1 MRGIPG
7 SVRLLLASLLAGIS
21 GPVGMAREQPAAPPA
36 AQTAPAAE
44 EGGTLVIQLS
54 GNRNFCVDQNEVDFK
69 PGSVKPRQQRN
80 APLVTTFGYKYQ
92 ISASRRGTS
101 SITKL
106 MESPTI
112 RTAYMER
119 QPPDKTTPQPR
130 LATPKDRKDSSQPFK
145 MAKKVPRWIPGGTC
159 TTLQPEYSFSL
170 VPGRYD
176 IYLGFDVLLHNGQW
190 APMQSDYVT
199 DVLIEKGLATRVLGR
214 VDYTD
219 GVRTV
224 KLESS
229 EKPGPPAKKP

>member
-1 MRGIPG
+1 MRGFPG
-7 SVRLLLASLLAGIS
+7 PVRLLLAFFLAGLA
-21 GPVGMAREQPAAPPA
+21 GPAGTAQEKPAPAPA
-36 AQTAPAAE
+36 TQTAPAAVD
-44 EGGTLVIQLS
+44 GGTLVIRLS
-54 GNRNFCVDQNEVDFK
+54 GNRNFCVDRNEVDFK

-92 ISASRRGTS
+92 VSASRRGTS

-112 RTAYMER
+112 RTAYMKR
-119 QPPDKTTPQPR
+119 QPPDKQTPQPR
-130 LATPKDRKDSSQPFK
+130 LATPKDQKNSSQPFQ
-145 MAKKVPRWIPGGTC
+145 MAKKVPHWIPEGTC

-170 VPGRYD
+170 APGRYD
-176 IYLGFDVLLHNGQW
+176 IYLGFDVLLNNGQW

-229 EKPGPPAKKP
+229 EKPGPPEKP